1 MHLSFPE
8 GSGVNAYIA
17 EEYCKV
23 KYSSFDGVLDM
34 ISSLEKGAELGKIDI
49 KQAFRL
55 LIVNPTDFDLLGIQ
69 FEGKYWVDKNLP
81 MGCSISCSLFEK
93 FATFLHWVVQS

>member
-1 MHLSFPE
+1 
-8 GSGVNAYIA
+8 
-17 EEYCKV
+17 
-23 KYSSFDGVLDM
+23 M

-55 LIVNPTDFDLLGIQ
+55 LIVNPTDFDLLGIL

>member
-1 MHLSFPE
+1 MP
-8 GSGVNAYIA
+8 YIA

-49 KQAFRL
+49 KQAS
-55 LIVNPTDFDLLGIQ
+55 VS
-69 FEGKYWVDKNLP
+69 KSV
-81 MGCSISCSLFEK
+81 
-93 FATFLHWVVQS
+93 

>member
-1 MHLSFPE
+1 
-8 GSGVNAYIA
+8 
-17 EEYCKV
+17 
-23 KYSSFDGVLDM
+23 M

-55 LIVNPTDFDLLGIQ
+55 LIVNPTDFDLLGIL

-81 MGCSISCSLFEK
+81 MGCFVLMYISRNKILSFDCYSRSCVLETKSMLKSI
-93 FATFLHWVVQS
+93 